1 MNDVRHKFY
10 QQHQDIFS
18 WYDADEYACYEVLMV
33 APETI
38 EKIKQAATRVWQVLN
53 HAALVMKQFD
63 ERTLIEFDYPQ
74 STLRLIKNNKQVPF
88 IARCDFAVVGDN
100 IYLLECNAEVATFI
114 VETFKIN
121 GIVAKHFGKV
131 DPNINAEA
139 VLQIGLNQYIEESAK
154 YLNKSPEDCN
164 IIFAALSEALED
176 IGTVEY
182 LMSLCHYKSAFC
194 PIESIAMDEDG
205 CYDHRGEAV
214 DIIYRIYPT
223 EWMVEDKDPKFGVSL
238 WDYFEPLVYSR
249 KLALINPVSAFV
261 MQNKAL
267 MALITELG
275 FDFFSQNNLAGFEHF
290 LPTFMEQDKIN
301 PPLVS
306 KPTWGREGREV
317 KVIKSNQEIACN
329 PDPEYAYFAKV
340 YQKYADLPIIKV
352 EGEEYRL
359 QLSCF
364 LINGVAEG
372 VAARI
377 GKDVINNNSK
387 FLPIGF

>member
-1 MNDVRHKFY
+1 MKNARQKFY

-18 WYDADEYACYEVLMV
+18 WYDVDEYACYDVLAI

-38 EKIKQAATRVWQVLN
+38 EKIKQAATKVWQVLN
-53 HAALVMKQFD
+53 YAALVMKQFD
-63 ERTLIEFDYPQ
+63 EQTLIEFDYPQ
-74 STLRLIKNNKQVPF
+74 ETLRLIKSNRQTPF
-88 IARCDFAVVGDN
+88 IARCDFAVVDNN

-114 VETFKIN
+114 VETFKMN

-131 DPNINAEA
+131 DPNIHAEA
-139 VLQIGLNQYIEESAK
+139 VLKKGLNQYIEESAK
-154 YLNKSPEDCN
+154 YLNKSPQDCN
-164 IIFAALSEALED
+164 IIFAALSQAPED

-182 LMSLCHYKSAFC
+182 LMSLCHYQSAFC
-194 PIESIAMDEDG
+194 PIESIAMDEYA
-205 CYDHRGEAV
+205 CYDNRGEIV

-223 EWMVEDKDPKFGVSL
+223 EWMVEDKDPQLEVSL

-261 MQNKAL
+261 VQNKAL

-275 FDFFSQNNLAGFEHF
+275 VDFFSQNNLLGFEHF
-290 LPTFMEQDKIN
+290 LPTFMERDKIN
-301 PPLVS
+301 PPLVA

-317 KVIKSNQEIACN
+317 EVIKINEEIARN
-329 PDPEYAYFAKV
+329 PDPEYAHFAKV
-340 YQKYADLPIIKV
+340 YQKYADLPTIKV
-352 EGEEYRL
+352 QGEEYKL

-364 LINGVAEG
+364 LINGIAEG

-377 GKDVINNNSK
+377 GSDVINNHSK
-387 FLPIGF
+387 FMPIGF